1 MRRRLDE
8 FSKQYTL
15 NGKGIDQLSETINQ
29 HLEKIETNT
38 LSPESINQTAT
49 GSYRLTAA

>member
-15 NGKGIDQLSETINQ
+15 NGKGIDNLSETINQ
-29 HLEKIETNT
+29 QLKKIEMGNGM
-38 LSPESINQTAT
+38 
-49 GSYRLTAA
+49 GSYLPTMLMKVL